1 MSYDLYLTSSGDI
14 TFEESNVIRDYGL
27 VYDFFIASSNA
38 FTLNIYTKTSKSAI
52 QMPQSLTLEFYYYTL
67 DHNKNSRYVEGDKFI
82 QQAIKLRLSTEQ
94 GTITNDESFGSRL
107 YSIMHSNL
115 DDSKLLDAIVD
126 IAKEALSDILPNA
139 NITASKIDTNYYDYH
154 DTVKLTIKH
163 DNKTYFY
170 TL

>member
-1 MSYDLYLTSSGDI
+1 
-14 TFEESNVIRDYGL
+14 
-27 VYDFFIASSNA
+27 
-38 FTLNIYTKTSKSAI
+38 
-52 QMPQSLTLEFYYYTL
+52 MPQSLTLEFYYYTL

-94 GTITNDESFGSRL
+94 GTITNDDNFGSRL